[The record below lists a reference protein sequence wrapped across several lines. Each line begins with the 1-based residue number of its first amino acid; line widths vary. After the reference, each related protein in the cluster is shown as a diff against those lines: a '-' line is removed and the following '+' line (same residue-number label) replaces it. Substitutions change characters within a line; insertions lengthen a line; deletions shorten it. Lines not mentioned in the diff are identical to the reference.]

1 MAASRSSSTRTW
13 QSPVQI
19 FKLCSAIDKNN
30 FAFALCHLICGLF
43 VYFQVRIHRL
53 IAVTIENVVSTWE
66 HCNQLRSWL
75 PSLHTPMLRGW
86 IPLTFQPNLRKNLSD
101 DQYYGL
107 YGTVHGI
114 IFVLFIVVQG
124 LGEGAWLPVATFF
137 EKKVLIQQKKKIG
150 QAAKVGSLAWTW
162 PLPHNWPAQNSKRRG
177 NEKKNLRLV
186 LYCAN
191 RRHSFKFWLFKYDW
205 ESTRIKCRP

>member
-86 IPLTFQPNLRKNLSD
+86 IPLTFQPNLSKNLSV
-101 DQYYGL
+101 QWFVWYCSWNNFC
-107 YGTVHGI
+107 TIHWSTGI
-114 IFVLFIVVQG
+114 G
-124 LGEGAWLPVATFF
+124 RRCVAARGNFF
-137 EKKVLIQQKKKIG
+137 WKKSFNSAKKK
-150 QAAKVGSLAWTW
+150 KLARQ
-162 PLPHNWPAQNSKRRG
+162 PKSRR
-177 NEKKNLRLV
+177 
-186 LYCAN
+186 
-191 RRHSFKFWLFKYDW
+191 
-205 ESTRIKCRP
+205 